1 ADMLGEQKVAAL
13 DLAARYTEMGDS
25 LKAVVNERIDDE
37 YGLEVTN
44 MMIVNVSLPE
54 AVEKALDTR
63 TSMGVIGDMNKFQ
76 AYQMGNAMQAAAENE
91 GGGGASDGMGLG
103 MGFAMANRF
112 MGGAGNPMAGGAAPA
127 PGYAAPPP
135 PPPQQA
141 FHVAVDGQTQGPFTP
156 QQIAQGVSSG
166 QVSPTTL
173 VWTAG
178 MDGWKAA
185 SEVPQLSAAFAQK
198 PPPPP
203 PPIG

>member
-1 ADMLGEQKVAAL
+1 
-13 DLAARYTEMGDS
+13 MGDG
-25 LKAVVNERIDDE
+25 LKEVVNERIDDE
-37 YGLEVTN
+37 YGLEITN

-76 AYQMGNAMQAAAENE
+76 AYQMGNAMQSAAENP

-127 PGYAAPPP
+127 PGHAPAPP
-135 PPPQQA
+135 PPPQQT
-141 FHVAVDGQTQGPFTP
+141 FHVAVDGQTQGPFSP
-156 QQIAQGVSSG
+156 QQIAQGVTSG
-166 QVSPTTL
+166 QVSPSTL

-185 SEVPQLSAAFAQK
+185 SDVPQLTAAFAQT
-198 PPPPP
+198 PPP

>member
-1 ADMLGEQKVAAL
+1 
-13 DLAARYTEMGDS
+13 
-25 LKAVVNERIDDE
+25 
-37 YGLEVTN
+37 
-44 MMIVNVSLPE
+44 
-54 AVEKALDTR
+54 
-63 TSMGVIGDMNKFQ
+63 
-76 AYQMGNAMQAAAENE
+76 
-91 GGGGASDGMGLG
+91 MGLG

-112 MGGAGNPMAGGAAPA
+112 MGGAGNPMAGGPAPA
-127 PGYAAPPP
+127 PGHAAPPP
-135 PPPQQA
+135 PPPQQT

-156 QQIAQGVSSG
+156 QQIASGVSSG

-185 SEVPQLSAAFAQK
+185 SEVPQLSAAFAQT